1 MATTVFVCVGAV
13 LYGMPATAAL
23 LAAANGALFGAWP
36 VCLILFAGELGD
48 GACGSC
54 QRCHGLLWLVR
65 VCVCVCAWSAAIFLY
80 DMCVVTGHF
89 ETVKFTIVSL
99 SSDKRLL
106 ALLLAYCFS
115 SFVEGKR

>member
-1 MATTVFVCVGAV
+1 MRE
-13 LYGMPATAAL
+13 LPAL
-23 LAAANGALFGAWP
+23 PRP
-36 VCLILFAGELGD
+36 VVA
-48 GACGSC
+48 GAC
-54 QRCHGLLWLVR
+54 VR

-106 ALLLAYCFS
+106 ALLLAWCFS
-115 SFVEGKR
+115 SFIDGESQTCAVVAASA